1 MKQFVYACEKCLKY
15 YTFYEEDSDFS
26 CPKCR
31 KLLTYLRTEEK
42 DSTTNKITN
51 RYQETER
58 KRKNPGAP
66 VVTVECP
73 YCHSTNTRKISGFA
87 KLGTLS
93 WGATPKEWHCNRCD
107 SDF

>member
-1 MKQFVYACEKCLKY
+1 MIKHRYVCSSCFKVCDFSEK
-15 YTFYEEDSDFS
+15 ESDFF
-26 CPKCR
+26 CPKCGEKMLYR
-31 KLLTYLRTEEK
+31 QTMEMDSVTNEIINCYVEE
-42 DSTTNKITN
+42 D
-51 RYQETER
+51 R
-58 KRKNPGAP
+58 KRKNPAP
-66 VVTVECP
+66 SFVIVECP